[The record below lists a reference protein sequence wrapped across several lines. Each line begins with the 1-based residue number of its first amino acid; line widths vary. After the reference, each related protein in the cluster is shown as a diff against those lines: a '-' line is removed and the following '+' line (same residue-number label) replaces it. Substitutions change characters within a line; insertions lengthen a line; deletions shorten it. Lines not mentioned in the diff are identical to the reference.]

1 MKQLLFIFAFLMA
14 TCFAIQAKT
23 IKLVPSALDSARMD
37 TVVISDLQDVDDA
50 QNAMN
55 HNGDFDFDNWNSGPP
70 TSVAIVAL
78 IICCGLPFFIVAI
91 VLWFRYKN
99 KQAKYKLAAEA
110 LAAGRTIPTELFN
123 DPEDQGNAVMIK
135 GIKNIFLGIGLGV
148 FLWILTEE
156 EGLAAIGFLIFCMG
170 LGQVLIAYTTTPHKK
185 KEDSHFPPIQMS
197 RDKNGKRT
205 MKVGDIEMCQDENGN
220 RSMKVGD
227 IEMERDEETGEKQR
241 IKNHTD
247 TPHNNE

>member
-1 MKQLLFIFAFLMA
+1 
-14 TCFAIQAKT
+14 
-23 IKLVPSALDSARMD
+23 MD
-37 TVVISDLQDVDDA
+37 TVVISDLQDVNED
-50 QNAMN
+50 QNAAM
-55 HNGDFDFDNWNSGPP
+55 HDISSDFGDWNSGPP

-110 LAAGRTIPTELFN
+110 LAAGRTIPAELFN
-123 DPEDQGNAVMIK
+123 DPEEQGNAVMTK

-148 FLWILTEE
+148 FLWVLTEE

-185 KEDSHFPPIQMS
+185 KKMILSLLPE
-197 RDKNGKRT
+197 
-205 MKVGDIEMCQDENGN
+205 
-220 RSMKVGD
+220 
-227 IEMERDEETGEKQR
+227 
-241 IKNHTD
+241 
-247 TPHNNE
+247 

>member
-1 MKQLLFIFAFLMA
+1 MKQLLFILALLIG
-14 TCFAIQAKT
+14 TCFATHAKT
-23 IKLVPSALDSARMD
+23 IKLVPSALDSTRMD
-37 TVVISDLQDVDDA
+37 
-50 QNAMN
+50 
-55 HNGDFDFDNWNSGPP
+55 

-123 DPEDQGNAVMIK
+123 DPEEQGNAVMTK

-148 FLWILTEE
+148 FLWVLTEE

-185 KEDSHFPPIQMS
+185 KKDDPFPPTRI
-197 RDKNGKRT
+197 N
-205 MKVGDIEMCQDENGN
+205 QDENGAK
-220 RSMKVGD
+220 SMK
-227 IEMERDEETGEKQR
+227 IENIELERNEEAKETQN
-241 IKNHTD
+241 IKNNID
-247 TPHNNE
+247 TPHNEE

>member
-1 MKQLLFIFAFLMA
+1 MKQLLFILALLIG
-14 TCFAIQAKT
+14 TCFATHAKT
-23 IKLVPSALDSARMD
+23 IKLVPSALDSTRMD
-37 TVVISDLQDVDDA
+37 TVVISDLQDVDED
-50 QNAMN
+50 QDF
-55 HNGDFDFDNWNSGPP
+55 GDWNSGPP

-123 DPEDQGNAVMIK
+123 DPEEQGNAVMTK

-148 FLWILTEE
+148 FLWVLTEE

-185 KEDSHFPPIQMS
+185 KKDDPFPPTRI
-197 RDKNGKRT
+197 N
-205 MKVGDIEMCQDENGN
+205 QDENGAK
-220 RSMKVGD
+220 SIK
-227 IEMERDEETGEKQR
+227 IENIELERNEEAKETQN
-241 IKNHTD
+241 IKNNID
-247 TPHNNE
+247 TPHNEE

>member
-1 MKQLLFIFAFLMA
+1 MPVSHLRTTRFFKEDYPELHVVAAGSLLEFAL
-14 TCFAIQAKT
+14 K
-23 IKLVPSALDSARMD
+23 
-37 TVVISDLQDVDDA
+37 DL
-50 QNAMN
+50 
-55 HNGDFDFDNWNSGPP
+55 GDWNSGPP

-110 LAAGRTIPTELFN
+110 LAAGRTIPAELFN
-123 DPEDQGNAVMIK
+123 DPEEQGNAVMTK

-148 FLWILTEE
+148 FLWVLTEE

-185 KEDSHFPPIQMS
+185 KKDDPFPPTRI
-197 RDKNGKRT
+197 N
-205 MKVGDIEMCQDENGN
+205 QDENLWQT
-220 RSMKVGD
+220 
-227 IEMERDEETGEKQR
+227 I
-241 IKNHTD
+241 I
-247 TPHNNE
+247 

>member
-1 MKQLLFIFAFLMA
+1 MKQLLFILALLIG
-14 TCFAIQAKT
+14 TCFATHAKT
-23 IKLVPSALDSARMD
+23 IKLVPSALDSTRMD
-37 TVVISDLQDVDDA
+37 TVVISDLQDVDED
-50 QNAMN
+50 QNATM
-55 HNGDFDFDNWNSGPP
+55 HNISSDFGDWNSGPP

-123 DPEDQGNAVMIK
+123 DPEEQGNAVMTK
-135 GIKNIFLGIGLGV
+135 
-148 FLWILTEE
+148 E

-185 KEDSHFPPIQMS
+185 KKDDPFPPTRI
-197 RDKNGKRT
+197 N
-205 MKVGDIEMCQDENGN
+205 QDENGAK
-220 RSMKVGD
+220 SMK
-227 IEMERDEETGEKQR
+227 IENIELERNEEAKETQN
-241 IKNHTD
+241 IKNNID
-247 TPHNNE
+247 TPHNEE